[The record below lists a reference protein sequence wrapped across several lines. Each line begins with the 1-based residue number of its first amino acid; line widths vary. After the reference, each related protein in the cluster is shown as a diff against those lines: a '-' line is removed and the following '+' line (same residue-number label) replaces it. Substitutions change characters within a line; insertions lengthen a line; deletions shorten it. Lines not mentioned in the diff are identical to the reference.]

1 MDLNQIIS
9 KDKVVSL
16 NYVLSLNGGE
26 EIDRTASDDPLIYLH
41 GHQNIIPGLE
51 KELEGKQIGD
61 SVDAVIPPNQAY
73 GEYDEE
79 GFHTIDRSLFPENFE
94 LEVGMLLHLKDDNE
108 EEMEAFV
115 HEISDDEVVLDVNH
129 PLAGETLHFK
139 VEIVNIRSA
148 TAGEIDHGHAHI
160 EAADHS

>member
-1 MDLNQIIS
+1 MDSNQIIS

-16 NYVLSLNGGE
+16 NYILLLNDGE
-26 EIDRTASDDPLIYLH
+26 EIDRTTVDEPLVYLH
-41 GHQNIIPGLE
+41 GHENIIPGLE
-51 KELEGKQIGD
+51 KELEGKKIGD
-61 SVDAVIPPNQAY
+61 SVDAIVPADQAY
-73 GEYDEE
+73 GEYDEN
-79 GFHTIDRSLFPENFE
+79 GFHAVERTLFPENFE

-108 EEMEAFV
+108 DEMEAFV
-115 HEISDDEVVLDVNH
+115 HTISDDEIVLDTNH

>member
-148 TAGEIDHGHAHI
+148 TAGEIDHGHAHN